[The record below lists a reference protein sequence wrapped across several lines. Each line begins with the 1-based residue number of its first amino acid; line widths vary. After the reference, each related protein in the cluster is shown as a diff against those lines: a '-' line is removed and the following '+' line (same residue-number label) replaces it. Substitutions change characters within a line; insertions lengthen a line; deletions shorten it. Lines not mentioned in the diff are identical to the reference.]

1 MWKPHVTAE
10 DRPRLSALPVAE
22 LLDRARQ
29 YRAMA
34 ETATTAEQCESLLRL
49 AWRFEKL
56 ALEKHRTC

>member
-1 MWKPHVTAE
+1 MSMGQE
-10 DRPRLSALPVAE
+10 RRPTLSELPVAE

-56 ALEKHRTC
+56 ALEGGAAC